1 MKPFLVSEIR
11 EVVHGELIQGSDD
24 LQIMG
29 AVNYL
34 ESMKSPNKLLFLNGR
49 KMGIDWNI
57 IKGCVPCAII
67 TDKVCEQLK
76 TINGCTIIK
85 VESMHIAY
93 WEFVEYYRSL
103 FQIPVIAVT
112 GTSGKTTTK
121 DMIKFILKDSYRV
134 HGTNASANSR
144 TNNLALLLG
153 IEENTEVAVFETAVG
168 KPGDVTNS
176 CNYFKP
182 MIGIITNI
190 GVTHLDGC
198 KTAEAYIQAKAEMV
212 NVIDEKGILIL
223 NADDENT
230 KKINIEQCR
239 GRIIYFGIHN
249 TSDFQASNVQYGETG
264 MDFNLT
270 FNHMNYRAFVPG
282 YGEHQVYNALAALA
296 TVHELGIGINEAIES
311 LRTFK
316 KLHAHF
322 QLLNG
327 IGDCQIIDD
336 TWNSNPISLKSAF
349 KALNGIANG
358 RKRVAL
364 IGDIKALGDISI
376 DIHRQVGDMIAEIG
390 VDILITVGSLAEE
403 IAKQASKKGLKGL
416 IRTFSDIQ
424 GVFEFLESI
433 LDNNT
438 IMLVK
443 CSSKD
448 LPIKNLIRSL
458 DVR

>member
-1 MKPFLVSEIR
+1 MKALLVREIR
-11 EVVHGELIQGSDD
+11 KIVQGELIQGSDD
-24 LQIMG
+24 LQITD
-29 AVNYL
+29 AVYYL
-34 ESMKSPNKLLFLNGR
+34 EKMNNPHKLLFLNGSKR
-49 KMGIDWNI
+49 RIDWDV
-57 IKGCVPCAII
+57 IKSCVPCAVL
-67 TDKVCEQLK
+67 TDKVSEQLI

-85 VESMHIAY
+85 VEDVQTAY

-103 FQIPVIAVT
+103 FQIPVIAIT

-121 DMIKFILKDSYRV
+121 DMIKHILNYSYNV

-144 TNNLALLLG
+144 THHLALLLRVDES
-153 IEENTEVAVFETAVG
+153 IEAAVFETAVG
-168 KPGDVTNS
+168 KPSDVSYS
-176 CNYFKP
+176 CRYFKP

-212 NVIDEKGILIL
+212 QVVDENGILLL

-230 KKINIEQCR
+230 NKINLEQCR
-239 GRIIYFGIHN
+239 GRIVYFGIHN
-249 TSDFQASNVQYGETG
+249 PSHFQATDVRYGEDG
-264 MDFNLT
+264 MEFNLR
-270 FNHMNYRAFVPG
+270 FNYMNYKAFVPG
-282 YGEHQVYNALAALA
+282 YGEHQVYNALAAVA
-296 TVHELGIGINEAIES
+296 AVHELGIGINEAIER

-316 KLHAHF
+316 KLPAHL

-327 IGDCQIIDD
+327 IGDYQILDD
-336 TWNSNPISLKSAF
+336 TWNSNPISLKAAF

-376 DIHRQVGDMIAEIG
+376 EIHRQVGDMIAEIG
-390 VDILITVGSLAEE
+390 VDILITFGSRAKG
-403 IAKQASKKGLKGL
+403 IARQASRKGLKGL
-416 IRTFSDIQ
+416 ILTFSDIQ
-424 GVFEFLESI
+424 EVYEFLESI
-433 LDNNT
+433 LDQNT

-448 LPIKNLIRSL
+448 LPLINLTRSL
-458 DVR
+458 EVR

>member
-1 MKPFLVSEIR
+1 MKTFSVSEIR
-11 EVVHGELIQGSDD
+11 KIVHGELIQGSDD
-24 LQIMG
+24 LQITD
-29 AVNYL
+29 VVYYL
-34 ESMKSPNKLLFLNGR
+34 EMMTNPHKLLFLNGR
-49 KMGIDWNI
+49 KRQIDWNV
-57 IKGCVPCAII
+57 IKSCVPCAVI
-67 TDKVCEQLK
+67 TDKVSEQLI
-76 TINGCTIIK
+76 TINDCTIIK
-85 VESMHIAY
+85 VENVQTAY

-121 DMIKFILKDSYRV
+121 DMIKHILQYSYNV

-144 TNNLALLLG
+144 THNLAYLLG
-153 IEENTEVAVFETAVG
+153 IKESTEVAVFETAVG
-168 KPGDVTNS
+168 KPGDVTNG
-176 CNYFKP
+176 CKYFKP

-212 NVIDEKGILIL
+212 NVIDEKGILLL
-223 NADDENT
+223 NADDKNT
-230 KKINIEQCR
+230 NKINLEQCR
-239 GRIIYFGIHN
+239 GRIIYFGIYNPSH
-249 TSDFQASNVQYGETG
+249 FQATDVQYGENG
-264 MDFNLT
+264 MNFNLT
-270 FNHMNYRAFVPG
+270 FNRMNYRAFVPG
-282 YGEHQVYNALAALA
+282 YGEHQIYNALAAFA
-296 TVHELGIGINEAIES
+296 TVHELGIGINEAIKR

-316 KLHAHF
+316 KLPAHL

-327 IGDCQIIDD
+327 IGDCQILDD
-336 TWNSNPISLKSAF
+336 TWNSNPISLKAAF

-376 DIHRQVGDMIAEIG
+376 EIHRQVGDMIAEIG
-390 VDILITVGSLAEE
+390 VDILITYGFRAKE
-403 IAKQASKKGLKGL
+403 IARQASRKGLKGL

-424 GVFEFLESI
+424 EVYEFLESI
-433 LDNNT
+433 LDQNT

-448 LPIKNLIRSL
+448 LPLINLTRSL
-458 DVR
+458 EVR

>member
-1 MKPFLVSEIR
+1 MKPFFVSEIR
-11 EVVHGELIQGSDD
+11 ELVHGELIQGSDD

-29 AVNYL
+29 AVNRL
-34 ESMKSPNKLLFLNGR
+34 EIMKNPNILLFLNGR
-49 KMGIDWNI
+49 KRRIDWNI
-57 IKGCVPCAII
+57 IKGYVPCAVI
-67 TDKVCEQLK
+67 TDEVSEQLK

-85 VESMHIAY
+85 VKNLQTAY

-103 FQIPVIAVT
+103 FQIPVVAVT
-112 GTSGKTTTK
+112 GTCGKTTTK
-121 DMIKFILKDSYRV
+121 DMIKFILKDRYKV

-144 TNNLALLLG
+144 THNFALLLG
-153 IEENTEVAVFETAVG
+153 IEDNTEVAIFETAVG

-212 NVIDEKGILIL
+212 NVIDKKGFLLL
-223 NADDENT
+223 NADDENI

-249 TSDFQASNVQYGETG
+249 PSDFQASDIQYGESG

-282 YGEHQVYNALAALA
+282 YGEHQVYNALATIA
-296 TVHELGIGINEAIES
+296 TVHELGIGINEAVER
-311 LRTFK
+311 LRGFG
-316 KLHAHF
+316 KLPAHF

-327 IGDCQIIDD
+327 IGNCQIIDD
-336 TWNSNPISLKSAF
+336 TWNSNPTSLKAAF
-349 KALNGIANG
+349 KALNGISDG

-364 IGDIKALGDISI
+364 IGDIKALGDSSI

-390 VDILITVGSLAEE
+390 VDILITVGSSAEE
-403 IAKQASKKGLKGL
+403 IARQASQKGLKGI

-424 GVFEFLESI
+424 GVFEFLKSI
-433 LDNNT
+433 LDKNT

-448 LPIKNLIRSL
+448 LPIKNLTRSL
-458 DVR
+458 EVN

>member
-1 MKPFLVSEIR
+1 MKSFLVSEIR
-11 EVVHGELIQGSDD
+11 ELVHGELIQGSDD

-29 AVNYL
+29 AVYHL
-34 ESMKSPNKLLFLNGR
+34 ESMKNPNKLLFLNGR
-49 KMGIDWNI
+49 KRGIDWDV
-57 IKGCVPCAII
+57 IKCCVPCAVI
-67 TDKVCEQLK
+67 TDKVAEQLL

-85 VESMHIAY
+85 VENVQTAY
-93 WEFVEYYRSL
+93 WKFVEYYRSL
-103 FQIPVIAVT
+103 FQIPVVAVT

-121 DMIKFILKDSYRV
+121 DMIKYILKDSYKI

-144 TNNLALLLG
+144 TNHLALLLG
-153 IEENTEVAVFETAVG
+153 IEESTEVAVFETAVG
-168 KPGDVTNS
+168 KPGDVTNG
-176 CNYFKP
+176 CKYFKP

-212 NVIDEKGILIL
+212 NVIDEKGILLL

-230 KKINIEQCR
+230 KKINLEQCR

-249 TSDFQASNVQYGETG
+249 HSHFQASDVQYGKNG

-270 FNHMNYRAFVPG
+270 FNQINYPAFVPG
-282 YGEHQVYNALAALA
+282 YGEHQVYNALAAFA
-296 TVHELGIGINEAIES
+296 TVHELGIGINEAIER

-316 KLHAHF
+316 KLHFHL

-327 IGDCQIIDD
+327 IGGCQLLDD
-336 TWNSNPISLKSAF
+336 TWNSNPISLKAAF
-349 KALNGIANG
+349 KTLNGIANG

-364 IGDIKALGDISI
+364 IGNIKALGDISI
-376 DIHRQVGDMIAEIG
+376 EIHRQVGEMIAEIG
-390 VDILITVGSLAEE
+390 VDMLITVGSSAEE
-403 IAKQASKKGLKGL
+403 IARQASKKGLKGL

-433 LDNNT
+433 LDENT

-448 LPIKNLIRSL
+448 LPIKNLTRSL
-458 DVR
+458 EVR